1 MTFGVT
7 GGGLLPSDVE
17 KERRV
22 QYGEKDGKLG
32 EWLTTCANRMTDG
45 TRARGSNART
55 RTHVDGTGTSMSMGV
70 ATPASQQSFSAGMCA
85 NFIHMPTSMM
95 YGRWCGPFHGES
107 S

>member
-32 EWLTTCANRMTDG
+32 EWLTTSANLMTDG
-45 TRARGSNART
+45 ARGGSNGRG
-55 RTHVDGTGTSMSMGV
+55 RGTEVMDLCRAPSR
-70 ATPASQQSFSAGMCA
+70 AD
-85 NFIHMPTSMM
+85 
-95 YGRWCGPFHGES
+95 
-107 S
+107 